1 MTQDGMKHRKDVMPR
16 PWDKSNYTEY
26 YDLMRKAE
34 TLTNVTDP
42 HLVGLIDY
50 NSNNNETPTNG
61 SSSTR

>member
-1 MTQDGMKHRKDVMPR
+1 MTQKRK